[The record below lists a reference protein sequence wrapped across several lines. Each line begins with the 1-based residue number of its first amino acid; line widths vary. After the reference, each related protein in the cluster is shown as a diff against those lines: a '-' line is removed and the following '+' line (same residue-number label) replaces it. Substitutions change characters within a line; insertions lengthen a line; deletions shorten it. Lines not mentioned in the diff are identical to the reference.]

1 MKRLTILLY
10 TLFIACISVS
20 ATTMTAD
27 EKKAMDF
34 LYESMPLSDKLMY
47 TSDFY
52 LRNVKI
58 AFRAKQEM
66 PWGKSVPDDV
76 FRHFVLPVRAN
87 NEYLDDFRTTYYE
100 ELKNRIKGLS
110 MYDAALEVNHWLHE
124 KVTYEPSD
132 SRTSAPMA
140 TICTSKGR
148 CGEESVLGVTAMRT
162 VGIPARQ
169 VYTPRWAH
177 TDDNHAWV
185 EVWVDGKWYFLG
197 ACEPEPELNRAWFN
211 SPVSRGMLM
220 HTRVF
225 GDYQGPEV
233 LSRKG
238 NITEINVTGNYVP
251 LRTSTVTV
259 YDKQGNPAKNVPVEF
274 KLYNYAEFYTVA
286 RRTTDEKGRASL
298 QSGMGDL
305 VAWATD
311 GKYFGFAKVS
321 GETTTLQMEHQIGET
336 LSFDLDIVP
345 PAEHPIPSH
354 ATEAQIA
361 ENAKRM
367 HQEDS
372 IRTAYMATFFSI
384 EQFNS
389 GKYGKDPL
397 LSADSRIP
405 GILAKAKGNWHNIKD
420 FLANVSPERLNEAI
434 GMLEA
439 VSEKDLRDTPASIF
453 TRTLSATVPQPE
465 NPLYIKYVLNPRIA
479 NELLSAY
486 REEIAPLHKTAE
498 GIMEFVANE
507 IKIEDEANS
516 YRVPII
522 PAEAWRNKVADR
534 RSRNILYVALCRNEG
549 IPARINEITGKTQYH
564 NGNQWLD
571 VDFEK
576 AETNEHPKGW
586 IKAAYQPVPYLKDP
600 QYYRHFTLSELSSGS
615 PNLLEFDEYE
625 ATLSTTIGKG
635 IEIDEGYYMLTSGT
649 RMADG
654 SVMAHVEIFPVAA
667 GKTTECKLVMRQNDQ
682 EVSVIGNMDCEA
694 LYQPENSQQPAS
706 ILSTTGRGYFAI
718 AILGANDEP
727 SNHAV
732 LELEALAP
740 ILNDWSRPLLVLK
753 PGAAHRD
760 ELSCIQNLHYGIDTD
775 NKIADMLRTG
785 TESEK
790 TELPVVVIADS
801 FGRIV
806 FISEGYDTS
815 LAEKMKHVIS
825 KL

>member
-1 MKRLTILLY
+1 
-10 TLFIACISVS
+10 
-20 ATTMTAD
+20 MTAD
-27 EKKAMDF
+27 EKEAMDF

-47 TSDFY
+47 TPDFY
-52 LRNVKI
+52 LRNVQV
-58 AFRAKQEM
+58 ALRAKREM
-66 PWGKSVPDDV
+66 PWGQSVPEEV

-87 NEYLDDFRTTYYE
+87 NEYLDDFRTACYE
-100 ELKNRIKGLS
+100 ELKERVRGLS

-124 KVTYEPSD
+124 KATYEPSD

-140 TICTSKGR
+140 TIRTSKGR
-148 CGEESVLGVTAMRT
+148 CGEESVLGVAAMRA

-225 GDYQGPEV
+225 GDYQGAEV

-238 NITEINVTGNYVP
+238 NVTEINVTGNYVP

-259 YDKQGNPAKNVPVEF
+259 YDRQGNPAKGTAVEF

-286 RRTTDEKGRASL
+286 RRTTDENGRASL
-298 QSGMGDL
+298 QSGKGDL
-305 VAWATD
+305 LAWATD

-321 GETTTLQMEHQIGET
+321 GEETDLRMEYQIGET
-336 LSFDLDIVP
+336 LSFDIDIVP

-361 ENAKRM
+361 ENARRM
-367 HQEDS
+367 RQEDS
-372 IRTAYMATFFSI
+372 IRTAYMASFFSM
-384 EQFNS
+384 ERFNA
-389 GKYGKDPL
+389 GEYGDDPL
-397 LSADSRIP
+397 LSADPRIP
-405 GILAKAKGNWHNIKD
+405 VILAKARGNWRNVKD
-420 FLANVSPERLNEAI
+420 FLTDVPRERLGEAI

-439 VSEKDLRDTPASIF
+439 VSEKDLRDTPASVF
-453 TRTLSATVPQPE
+453 SRTLSATAPQPE
-465 NPLYIKYVLNPRIA
+465 NPLYTKYVLNPRVS

-486 REEIAPLHKTAE
+486 RAEIVPSGKTAE
-498 GIMEFVANE
+498 DIMELVANE

-516 YRVPII
+516 YRVPIV
-522 PAEAWRNKVADR
+522 PADAWRHKVADSH
-534 RSRNILYVALCRNEG
+534 SRDILFVALCRNEG

-564 NGNQWLD
+564 NGGQWMD

-576 AETNEHPKGW
+576 AETAEHPKGTL
-586 IKAAYQPVPYLKDP
+586 KAAYRPVPYLKDP
-600 QYYRHFTLSELSSGS
+600 QHYRHFTLSELSGGF
-615 PNLLEFDEYE
+615 PKLLEFDEND

-635 IEIDEGYYMLTSGT
+635 IEMDEGYYMLTSGT

-667 GKTTECKLVMRQNDQ
+667 GRTTDCKLVMRQNSQ

-694 LYQPENSQQPAS
+694 LYQPENARQPSS
-706 ILSTTGRGYFAI
+706 ILSATGRGYFAI
-718 AILGANDEP
+718 AVLGAGDEP

-732 LELEALAP
+732 LELAA
-740 ILNDWSRPLLVLK
+740 ITRALNDWGRPLLVLK
-753 PGAAHRD
+753 PGAARRD
-760 ELSCIQNLHYGIDTD
+760 ELSGIRNLHYGIDAGG
-775 NKIADMLRTG
+775 KIADMLRAG
-785 TESEK
+785 TESVKKEV
-790 TELPVVVIADS
+790 PVVAIADS